1 MIKDDVNFVDFAIIE
16 FVRIFFPKLWEALA
30 SNQEF
35 FTKRPSS
42 YSDKKAE
49 QDTLEIILKDYE
61 GKEKDYC
68 LSLIDIL
75 FPDTRWIIDKL
86 RGFRTTCFSDMS
98 RIEWTK
104 ERRVC
109 SKERFPYYFAFR
121 LNDEDISDGEINRV
135 LDSIKNIGDLLNVFR
150 RYEEN
155 KSSNE
160 DGKLGTLL
168 EKLWYYPQK
177 IKELGLMDIFFQGI
191 FIGGSYYVGGEQ
203 NIGALFTTDN
213 SMRFQRFFYRLYCLN
228 SHDENFNMLKDII
241 KNPETLEFSCKELGS
256 LGEGLGLFG
265 SKKTHENTCVELE
278 QFNELAKI
286 YVKTVEDNYFKILCC
301 EHPIWIINFVREF
314 DVELADSIFK
324 KITSS
329 DEEYL
334 KLLNSLYYNNRSQV
348 IGSVNVKIIR
358 MISVKSVESWMSCD
372 EVKQR
377 LEKNIKNTHNKETRE
392 LAKSILHDINN
403 PPESDWK

>member
-1 MIKDDVNFVDFAIIE
+1 MKNK
-16 FVRIFFPKLWEALA
+16 IF
-30 SNQEF
+30 
-35 FTKRPSS
+35 R
-42 YSDKKAE
+42 
-49 QDTLEIILKDYE
+49 
-61 GKEKDYC
+61 YC
-68 LSLIDIL
+68 LCLSK
-75 FPDTRWIIDKL
+75 T
-86 RGFRTTCFSDMS
+86 
-98 RIEWTK
+98 
-104 ERRVC
+104 ERKR
-109 SKERFPYYFAFR
+109 
-121 LNDEDISDGEINRV
+121 D
-135 LDSIKNIGDLLNVFR
+135 
-150 RYEEN
+150 
-155 KSSNE
+155 
-160 DGKLGTLL
+160 
-168 EKLWYYPQK
+168 
-177 IKELGLMDIFFQGI
+177 
-191 FIGGSYYVGGEQ
+191 
-203 NIGALFTTDN
+203 
-213 SMRFQRFFYRLYCLN
+213 FY
-228 SHDENFNMLKDII
+228 
-241 KNPETLEFSCKELGS
+241 
-256 LGEGLGLFG
+256 
-265 SKKTHENTCVELE
+265 ENTCVELE